1 MNNPLGV
8 SLSTGNQGTTLGK
21 EKNLLTSVGPRKKS
35 FDLGGTSEKI
45 FSPRWDL
52 GKNLFTSV
60 GVEPTVSKFQA
71 KMGL

>member
-8 SLSTGNQGTTLGK
+8 SHSTGNQGTTLGK

-35 FDLGGTSEKI
+35 FDLGGTSEKVK
-45 FSPRWDL
+45 SL
-52 GKNLFTSV
+52 LTSV
-60 GVEPTVSKFQA
+60 EIEPTVSKFQA